1 MAKLFE
7 ENIIITYELTP
18 YTRRKSFYGK
28 AHVIETENYYYLKS
42 YDTYM
47 CRVLKGTKNVER
59 LSSAKS
65 NTTSCHL
72 SAFYSEFNL
81 GDYTGKKFYSLDR
94 IDPVNHEEEKAQA
107 EAWYNN
113 FKKDYDDL
121 HPEIKKRLAD
131 SDVILTS
138 QEQADDLMRVSKMF
152 SLMMKL
158 TEK

>member
-1 MAKLFE
+1 MAKLYW
-7 ENIIITYELTP
+7 ENILNTYELTP
-18 YTRRKSFYGK
+18 YTCRKSFYGK

-59 LSSAKS
+59 LSGASS

-72 SAFYSEFNL
+72 SAFYTKFNL

-94 IDPVNHEEEKAQA
+94 VNPEMPEDEKKKLD
-107 EAWYNN
+107 EWVDN

-131 SDVILTS
+131 SDIILTS
-138 QEQADDLMRVSKMF
+138 QEQADDLMKMSKMF
-152 SLMMKL
+152 SIMMKL
-158 TEK
+158 TDK